1 DLGTSLSHV
10 RILWMARC
18 CLNDLDGITSLQSL
32 EELYVAYNEISDLSA
47 LSMLEHLRLLDLE
60 SNLVDDLRQVE
71 FLALC
76 PSLDSLTLEG
86 NPINNQ
92 ADYRVEII
100 QRLPRLQ
107 TLDDVPTNRINK
119 ISSSMPG
126 ESTMLFQQDW
136 SLIEECI
143 AAGMA

>member
-1 DLGTSLSHV
+1 
-10 RILWMARC
+10 MARC

-60 SNLVDDLRQVE
+60 RYIFSLTRYYDYYYNIYYLSSNLVDDLRQVE

-86 NPINNQ
+86 NP
-92 ADYRVEII
+92 VKTKFCFEI
-100 QRLPRLQ
+100 
-107 TLDDVPTNRINK
+107 
-119 ISSSMPG
+119 
-126 ESTMLFQQDW
+126 FF
-136 SLIEECI
+136 
-143 AAGMA
+143 